1 MPIRRLVRP
10 LALAAALALPAARL
24 AAQDHA
30 QHPDTAFRPRNAK
43 EAASNTA
50 NESKRVY
57 KRGEKT
63 VRKAGKDTQKQLKR
77 TGRHLARTVSPAERE
92 RQEAEKRA
100 KAGNP

>member
-1 MPIRRLVRP
+1 MPIRHVVRP
-10 LALAAALALPAARL
+10 LALAAALALPAARV
-24 AAQDHA
+24 AAQEPA
-30 QHPDTAFRPRNAK
+30 RRDTAFQPRTVG

-57 KRGEKT
+57 KRGEKAT
-63 VRKAGKDTQKQLKR
+63 RKAAKDTQKQLKR

-100 KAGNP
+100 QRRNP